1 MSTPLDHHVFQHTG
15 PLELK
20 GGSPGPS
27 LEPGILLYNSA
38 AFRRRAGVSATK
50 QASTGSLGS
59 PDSHTMAPFYP
70 Q

>member
-50 QASTGSLGS
+50 LEAGLHRLLSTRNN
-59 PDSHTMAPFYP
+59 
-70 Q
+70 